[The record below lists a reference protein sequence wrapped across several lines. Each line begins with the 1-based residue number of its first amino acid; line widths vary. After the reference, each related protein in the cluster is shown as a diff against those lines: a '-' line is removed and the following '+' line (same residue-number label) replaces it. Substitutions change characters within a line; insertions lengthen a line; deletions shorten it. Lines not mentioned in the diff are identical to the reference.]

1 MLCRWWIKKNAC
13 HCYLCYMIKRCLL
26 LLLLLGLL
34 LFLLFGF
41 FLNLYVFPTIITL
54 TYSNVTP
61 LLVMDE
67 FMDDYLHQLYYP
79 YSYRV
84 HVVIFAIQV
93 VWDTFYPHLKWV
105 NFHRCRIFKFKHLTQ
120 KYVLQI
126 FGKLK

>member
-1 MLCRWWIKKNAC
+1 
-13 HCYLCYMIKRCLL
+13 MIKRCLL

-54 TYSNVTP
+54 TYSNVNP

-84 HVVIFAIQV
+84 HVVIFAIHV

-105 NFHRCRIFKFKHLTQ
+105 NFHRCRIFKFKHLTK

>member
-1 MLCRWWIKKNAC
+1 
-13 HCYLCYMIKRCLL
+13 MIKRCLL

-79 YSYRV
+79 LPRSCSDLCNTGGMGYLLP
-84 HVVIFAIQV
+84 
-93 VWDTFYPHLKWV
+93 TFKV
-105 NFHRCRIFKFKHLTQ
+105 
-120 KYVLQI
+120 
-126 FGKLK
+126 GKLSPM